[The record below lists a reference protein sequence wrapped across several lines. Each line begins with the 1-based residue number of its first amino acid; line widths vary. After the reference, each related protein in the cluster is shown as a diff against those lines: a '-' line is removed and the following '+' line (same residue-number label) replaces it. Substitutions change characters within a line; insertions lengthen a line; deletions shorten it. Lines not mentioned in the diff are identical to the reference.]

1 MARSGVI
8 TEIGTRMRNVAR
20 VAALGILRS
29 RGPLSEEGKR
39 GTALLQ
45 TATRLEKVRVRSV

>member
-8 TEIGTRMRNVAR
+8 TEIGTRMRNVPR

-45 TATRLEKVRVRSV
+45 SATRLEKVRVRSV

>member
-20 VAALGILRS
+20 VAALGILLRVDPS
-29 RGPLSEEGKR
+29 ARRGNGGPHSCK
-39 GTALLQ
+39 APPD
-45 TATRLEKVRVRSV
+45 

>member
-1 MARSGVI
+1 MALWSDNRDR
-8 TEIGTRMRNVAR
+8 THMRNVAR
-20 VAALGILRS
+20 VAALSILRS

-45 TATRLEKVRVRSV
+45 SATRLEKVRVRSV

>member
-1 MARSGVI
+1 MALWSDNRDR
-8 TEIGTRMRNVAR
+8 THMRNVAR
-20 VAALGILRS
+20 VAALGQYRLDPV
-29 RGPLSEEGKR
+29 GEEGKR

>member
-20 VAALGILRS
+20 VAALGILLRVD
-29 RGPLSEEGKR
+29 PVSEEGKR

-45 TATRLEKVRVRSV
+45 SATRLEKVRVRSV